1 MFKLV
6 FNELYR
12 DLTQLST
19 QWGKKGV
26 NMEKKHNLIWIDLEM
41 TGLEPA
47 TDVIIEIATIVTD
60 GDLNILAEGPV
71 LAIHQADSLIDNMDD
86 WNTKTHGNSGLVQRV
101 KDSKVNEAE
110 AVQQTIE
117 FLKAYVGK
125 GVSPMCGNS
134 VHQDRRFM
142 NKYMLELEDYFHY
155 RNLDVSTLKELGRR
169 WAPEKL
175 KGLKKKGT
183 HQALDDIRE
192 SIEEL
197 QYYRKHIMSI

>member
-1 MFKLV
+1 
-6 FNELYR
+6 
-12 DLTQLST
+12 
-19 QWGKKGV
+19 
-26 NMEKKHNLIWIDLEM
+26 MENKHNLIWIDLEM

-71 LAIHQADSLIDNMDD
+71 LAIHQPDSLIDNMDD

-101 KDSKVNEAE
+101 KDSKTNEAE
-110 AVQQTIE
+110 AVKQTIA
-117 FLKAYVGK
+117 FLQKYIGK

-134 VHQDRRFM
+134 VHQDRRFL
-142 NKYMLELEDYFHY
+142 NKYMPELEDFFHY
-155 RNLDVSTLKELGRR
+155 RNIDVSTLKELARR

-175 KGLKKKGT
+175 TGLTKKGS

-192 SIEEL
+192 SIEEM
-197 QYYRKHIMSI
+197 QYYRKNIMSI